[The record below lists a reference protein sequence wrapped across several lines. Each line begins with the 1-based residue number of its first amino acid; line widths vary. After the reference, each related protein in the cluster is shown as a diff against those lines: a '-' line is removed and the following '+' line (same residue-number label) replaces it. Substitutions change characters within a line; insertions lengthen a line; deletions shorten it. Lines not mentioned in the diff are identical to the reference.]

1 MSPPSWIRRIVPARL
16 LRQPTQPN
24 LAANPLPD
32 WVEEDLGRRLLGLDG
47 GLGLFRWIHL
57 LDAFRRSGPPSSVV
71 SIGSGEGLHEAL
83 LARRFPF
90 TQVCGVDLRQPEVEL
105 ALPNLQYLQGNL
117 LDRQFAAT
125 LPPSDFVCSIECLEH
140 IEDDCSVFAKMV
152 ELVRPGGTLYV
163 EVPFASEAEC
173 ADEEIRRRE
182 FEAHEHVRPGYSA
195 TRLAELATD
204 HGLLDISIAG
214 AFWFPVQPMVWLAQ
228 KHFDSNAVAE
238 HWRTFLA
245 VAEIDLREGLPQ
257 SRAEATAIKMLAR
270 RPLR

>member
-1 MSPPSWIRRIVPARL
+1 MPPPSWIRRIVPARL
-16 LRQPTQPN
+16 LRQPTRPDST
-24 LAANPLPD
+24 ADPVPD

-47 GLGLFRWIHL
+47 GLGLFRWVHL
-57 LDAFRRSGPPSSVV
+57 LDALRRAGPPRSVV

-83 LARRFPF
+83 IARRFPS
-90 TQVCGVDLRQPEVEL
+90 TQVCGVDLRHQQVEL

-125 LPPSDFVCSIECLEH
+125 LPSSDFVFSIECLEH
-140 IEDDCSVFAKMV
+140 IEDDSAVFARMV

-173 ADEEIRRRE
+173 SDEEIRRRE

-195 TRLAELATD
+195 SRLDALATE
-204 HGLLDISIAG
+204 HGLVDIRIAG
-214 AFWFPVQPMVWLAQ
+214 AFWFPVQPMLWLAQ
-228 KHFDSNAVAE
+228 KHFDSSAMSE

-270 RPLR
+270 RPLK